1 MKQNEI
7 PVLIFF
13 SSDEKYFKSAKASI
27 YSWLLALRERL
38 WGAGA
43 GGAISM
49 SLSSSLT
56 CAEAA
61 LIWPESE
68 MRRWGKRPEAWA
80 TVSWDS
86 AVESCGWGGALGN
99 LNQIISKLNEIDENV
114 D

>member
-1 MKQNEI
+1 
-7 PVLIFF
+7 
-13 SSDEKYFKSAKASI
+13 
-27 YSWLLALRERL
+27 
-38 WGAGA
+38 
-43 GGAISM
+43 M

-86 AVESCGWGGALGN
+86 AVESGGWGGALGN
-99 LNQIISKLNEIDENV
+99 LNQIIISILIISKLNEIDENV